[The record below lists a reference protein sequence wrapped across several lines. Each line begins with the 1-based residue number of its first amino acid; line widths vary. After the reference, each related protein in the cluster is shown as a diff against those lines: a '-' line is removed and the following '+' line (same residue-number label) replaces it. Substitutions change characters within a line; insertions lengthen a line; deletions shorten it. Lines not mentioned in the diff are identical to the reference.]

1 MNGVGALPEVQV
13 GIDGV
18 DVSLPGVRAPTVRVP
33 ALVNSLPRIALKH
46 CGSFGSF
53 LRSYLSKCPTSRDEK
68 TLSSSLWPMPLP
80 YPEAFDGGGRS
91 GGPTWRKRRT
101 CLQVAILSWL
111 HLGRPGACP
120 PDVRLGAR
128 LSSKQWKRVR
138 MLEWLSEDSN
148 SVFEIDA
155 AAMARTATKCEAS
168 SDELDAL
175 HRALSAV
182 SYAGFGLGSNAGG
195 SINVSP
201 FDVGDEERF
210 LFGEYDE
217 DFKVNNFVVAKQIE
231 AKRIVFE
238 GVPEFDP
245 VPYFD
250 EETSYAYQR
259 PLERSKGVQP
269 ATGVPVVKVHACRS
283 ERNALFQKMAR
294 TGRLAMVDA
303 SRVVEQ
309 RCSGSFAVPKD
320 LSRDRLILDSRPANC
335 HELPLSRYTRTMASA
350 SCLAGIEL
358 DPDQDLQ
365 LSGRDVKDFFYQFTV
380 SEERCLRNV
389 LGGKLSAADL
399 SFIFEKEVRT
409 PGYVGLSTMAMGDLS
424 ACENAQAAHLGL
436 ILACGGCVEEELL
449 QHGSPSPRGD
459 LWLGVVID
467 DLVCLEKVCNKM
479 MNPSRS
485 LACQRLEKIM
495 LQYEKVKLPVNP
507 KKSFDDSHTASF
519 WGAG

>member
-1 MNGVGALPEVQV
+1 MSGVGALPEVQV

-80 YPEAFDGGGRS
+80 YPEAFDGGGRN

-101 CLQVAILSWL
+101 CLQVAMLSWL
-111 HLGRPGACP
+111 HLGRPGVCP

-138 MLEWLSEDSN
+138 ILEWLSEDSN
-148 SVFEIDA
+148 SVFEVDA

-195 SINVSP
+195 SINISP
-201 FDVGDEERF
+201 FDVGEEERF
-210 LFGEYDE
+210 LFGEYGE
-217 DFKVNNFVVAKQIE
+217 DVKVNNFVVAKQIE

-269 ATGVPVVKVHACRS
+269 VAAVPVVKVHACRS

-303 SRVVEQ
+303 SRVVDEVQ
-309 RCSGSFAVPKD
+309 
-320 LSRDRLILDSRPANC
+320 RLIRRS
-335 HELPLSRYTRTMASA
+335 
-350 SCLAGIEL
+350 
-358 DPDQDLQ
+358 Q
-365 LSGRDVKDFFYQFTV
+365 
-380 SEERCLRNV
+380 
-389 LGGKLSAADL
+389 
-399 SFIFEKEVRT
+399 
-409 PGYVGLSTMAMGDLS
+409 
-424 ACENAQAAHLGL
+424 
-436 ILACGGCVEEELL
+436 
-449 QHGSPSPRGD
+449 GS
-459 LWLGVVID
+459 
-467 DLVCLEKVCNKM
+467 
-479 MNPSRS
+479 
-485 LACQRLEKIM
+485 
-495 LQYEKVKLPVNP
+495 
-507 KKSFDDSHTASF
+507 
-519 WGAG
+519 